1 MSKLGRMKN
10 RDSIKTIKVS
20 DHILLKQVEL
30 SDAEDIFQTINS
42 QRAYLGKWL
51 PFVAVSLAIE
61 NTVFFIDKM
70 LNDTQ
75 DNYIFVIH
83 YDGVFAGLIGFKGND
98 KQNKRIEIGYWLSE
112 NYQKKGIVT
121 QAVKS
126 MCQFAFDE
134 LRINRIQIRC
144 AVGNEPSKK
153 IPQKLGFVFEGVE
166 RDGELLTGGIFTDLE
181 VYSKLKKDKLRN

>member
-1 MSKLGRMKN
+1 MKK
-10 RDSIKTIKVS
+10 RDSIKTISVT
-20 DHILLKQVEL
+20 DQILLKQVEL
-30 SDAEDIFQTINS
+30 SDAQDIFETINT

-51 PFVAVSLAIE
+51 PFVAVSLSIE

-70 LNDTQ
+70 LEDTQ
-75 DNYIFVIH
+75 ENYIFVIH

-112 NYQKKGIVT
+112 SYQKKGIVT
-121 QAVKS
+121 QSVKS
-126 MCQFAFDE
+126 MCQFAFEE

-153 IPQKLGFVFEGVE
+153 IPQRLGFTLEGIE
-166 RDGELLTGGIFTDLE
+166 RDGELLTGGIYTDLE
-181 VYSKLKKDKLRN
+181 VYSKLKTD

>member
-1 MSKLGRMKN
+1 MKN
-10 RDSIKTIKVS
+10 KELIKTIKVS

-83 YDGVFAGLIGFKGND
+83 YDGIFAGLIGFKAND
-98 KQNKRIEIGYWLSE
+98 KQNKRTEIGYWLSE
-112 NYQKKGIVT
+112 TYQKKGIVT
-121 QAVKS
+121 QSVKS

-134 LRINRIQIRC
+134 LRMNRIQIRC

-153 IPQKLGFVFEGVE
+153 IPQKLGFVFEGIE
-166 RDGELLTGGIFTDLE
+166 RDGELLTGGVFTDLE

>member
-1 MSKLGRMKN
+1 MKN
-10 RDSIKTIKVS
+10 RDSIKTIKIS

-30 SDAEDIFQTINS
+30 SDAQDIFDTINS

-51 PFVAVSLAIE
+51 PFVAVSLSIE

-70 LNDTQ
+70 IEDTQ
-75 DNYIFVIH
+75 DNYVFVIH
-83 YDGVFAGLIGFKGND
+83 YNGVFAGLIGFKGKD
-98 KQNKRIEIGYWLSE
+98 RQNKRIEIGYWLSE

-121 QAVKS
+121 QSVEAL
-126 MCQFAFDE
+126 CQFAFEE

-153 IPQKLGFVFEGVE
+153 IPQSLGFVFEGVE
-166 RDGELLTGGIFTDLE
+166 RDGELLTGGIFTDIE
-181 VYSKLKKDKLRN
+181 VYSKLKKDKLNDEHSH